1 MTSSDTIAGF
11 DRRVAL
17 VLGTALLCLFG
28 ARFGRE
34 LSPARPGT
42 LADMC
47 WWSGTQIVCY
57 LIVPLVYVVLTRGTL
72 ADIGWKFRAT
82 SSHWKVY
89 VGLFAVAAPFVVLAS
104 FSSDFQFRYPLY
116 DIAIGQ
122 SGVWGDLAV
131 WWPFYFAQFVAVES
145 FFRGF
150 LVLGL
155 APRFGSA
162 AILIAT
168 VPYLMIHFVKPPA
181 EALASIVGGIVMG
194 TLALRTRSVWWGV
207 GLHVSV
213 AALMDILALG
223 HKGFIW

>member
-1 MTSSDTIAGF
+1 MTSPDTIAGI

-17 VLGTALLCLFG
+17 ILGTALLSLFG

-34 LSPARPGT
+34 LAPADPAS
-42 LADMC
+42 LAYMC

-57 LIVPLVYVVLTRGTL
+57 LIVPLVFVALTRGSL
-72 ADIGWKFRAT
+72 VDIGWRLRGS

-89 VGLFAVAAPFVVLAS
+89 FGLFAVAVPFVVLAS
-104 FSSDFQFRYPLY
+104 FSSDFQLRYPLY
-116 DIAIGQ
+116 DIAVGQ
-122 SGVWGDLAV
+122 TGVWGDLAV

-155 APRFGSA
+155 APRFGSS

-194 TLALRTRSVWWGV
+194 TLALRTRSVWWGI
-207 GLHVSV
+207 GLHVAV
-213 AALMDILALG
+213 AALMDVMSLG